1 MSHRLKDLSITTK
14 ATLLF
19 SITAICFLLFLS
31 ATTYWFAPVSSPNR
45 GMIPTSSL
53 PSVLLLSVLT

>member
-31 ATTYWFAPVSSPNR
+31 ATTYWFAPFLHQTV
-45 GMIPTSSL
+45 G
-53 PSVLLLSVLT
+53 